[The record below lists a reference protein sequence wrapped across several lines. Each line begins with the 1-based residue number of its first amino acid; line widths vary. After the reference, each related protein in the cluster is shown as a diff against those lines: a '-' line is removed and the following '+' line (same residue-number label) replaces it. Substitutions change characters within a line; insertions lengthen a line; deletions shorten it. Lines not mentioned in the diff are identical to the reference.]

1 VKNYS
6 SGMYVRL
13 GFAVAALSRPDVL
26 LMDEVLAVGDLNFQK
41 RCFDQILQLKRTGT
55 AIILVSHSPGAIWSV
70 CDRGLFMDHGKV
82 LVDGSTE
89 DAIRAYDEQ
98 NARNSV
104 ASGKQF
110 EVAAAK
116 HGQLQGE
123 EPKAEYGHQ
132 KGGTGDVICSEVQ
145 LFDEVG
151 APTTEFGFG
160 RSFEIQ
166 AFLDVKLPQEQLLLR
181 FTVDAANYRFIATID
196 SYEQGLEL
204 LRVDAGRY
212 KLRIDVRTPNF
223 RPGAYVLNLG
233 ITRREIGVHLF
244 YWFGA
249 ARFLIKHPT
258 DTFLYSDN
266 NAIMHLD
273 TTFWLESMT
282 GAAGLPSMSGSQLAH
297 G

>member
-1 VKNYS
+1 
-6 SGMYVRL
+6 
-13 GFAVAALSRPDVL
+13 
-26 LMDEVLAVGDLNFQK
+26 
-41 RCFDQILQLKRTGT
+41 
-55 AIILVSHSPGAIWSV
+55 
-70 CDRGLFMDHGKV
+70 MDHGKV

-110 EVAAAK
+110 DVAAAK

-123 EPKAEYGHQ
+123 EPQAEYGHQ
-132 KGGTGDVICSEVQ
+132 KGGAGDVFCSEVQ

-204 LRVDAGRY
+204 LRVDAGHY

-273 TTFWLESMT
+273 STFWLESMT
-282 GAAGLPSMSGSQLAH
+282 EAAGLPSMSGSELAH